1 MYIESVP
8 NRHSPPA
15 ILLRESYRE
24 GGRVKK
30 RTLLNLSDWPA
41 DRIAGFKMLLK
52 GGTVVPSDQQAITII
67 RSLPHGHVVAALGT
81 ARKIGLDRLLGP
93 DGNRCRDLVLALVVS
108 RLLDP
113 GSKLAA
119 ARALSPD
126 TASSS
131 LGQQLGLGPVDE
143 DELYIALDWLAVR
156 QPAIETTLAKD
167 HLAGGTLVL
176 YDVSS
181 SYMEGRCCPLA
192 QYGYNRDGK
201 RGKLQIVYGLLCAA
215 DGCPV
220 AIEVFDGS
228 TADPVTL
235 TSQVTKLKERFGL
248 DHVVL
253 VGDRGMITQ
262 ARIAEDLS
270 TAGLD
275 WITALRAPAIK
286 ILRDAG
292 ALQMSLFDE
301 RDMAAITSP
310 DFPGERLIVCRNQAL
325 AAERARRREDLLAA
339 TGARTGAHRRGSG
352 PPAPAAARRGRH
364 RSQSRGGARPA
375 QNGQALHSRHCR
387 QPLWLFPQDRGHR
400 RRGGPR
406 RHLCRAHQPARHGT
420 RRPHHGAQLQ
430 VPEPGRA
437 RLPLPQERRSA
448 DPAGLP
454 LAGRPGARPRV
465 FVHAGLLSGMAH
477 ASASSADALP
487 RHRQGRRRS
496 TARQRRCQG
505 RALAR
510 RHHQTDHRADR
521 GWATGSQLPHATGRP
536 CHADPQHPGD
546 CYRSRAL
553 VHPVGSAYRSP
564 TEGARSPRPPP
575 YPVMP
580 VARHYLFSEISG
592 LHDHKSSKLR
602 LTRGPRFCTSPGANA
617 TKPLLKRRVQ

>member
-24 GGRVKK
+24 GGKVKK
-30 RTLLNLSDWPA
+30 RTLLNFSDWPA

-52 GGTVVPSDQQAITII
+52 GGTVIPSDQQAITII
-67 RSLPHGHVVAALGT
+67 RSLPHGHVAAALGT
-81 ARKIGLDRLLGP
+81 ARKIGLDQLLGP
-93 DGNRCRDLVLALVVS
+93 NGNRCRDLVLALVVS
-108 RLLDP
+108 RLLEP

-131 LGQQLGLGPVDE
+131 LGQQLGLGAVDE
-143 DELYIALDWLAVR
+143 DELYTALDWLAVR
-156 QPAIETTLAKD
+156 QPAIETALAKD
-167 HLAGGTLVL
+167 HLADGTLVL

-220 AIEVFDGS
+220 AIEVFEGR
-228 TADPVTL
+228 TADPMTL
-235 TSQVTKLKERFGL
+235 TSQVSKLKERFGL

-310 DFPGERLIVCRNQAL
+310 DFPGERLIVCRNRAL

-339 TGARTGAHRRGSG
+339 TERELARI
-352 PPAPAAARRGRH
+352 AAAV
-364 RSQSRGGARPA
+364 AR
-375 QNGQALHSRHCR
+375 QR
-387 QPLWLFPQDRGHR
+387 QPLRGAAAIGLKVGAVLDQHKMAKHFTLDIADSRFGFARKREEIAAEAALDGIYVVRTSLPATVLDDDATVRNYKSLSLVERAFRCLKSVDLQIRPVYHWLADRV
-400 RRGGPR
+400 
-406 RHLCRAHQPARHGT
+406 RAHVLLCMLAYYLEWHMRQRLAPMLYDDTDKDAAQAQRTSVVAKAERSPAAVTKQTTGQT
-420 RRPHHGAQLQ
+420 
-430 VPEPGRA
+430 E
-437 RLPLPQERRSA
+437 
-448 DPAGLP
+448 DGLP
-454 LAGRPGARPRV
+454 VHSFRTLLADLATLTRNTLVTAIDPERSFILSARPTALQ
-465 FVHAGLLSGMAH
+465 HKALDLLG
-477 ASASSADALP
+477 
-487 RHRQGRRRS
+487 
-496 TARQRRCQG
+496 
-505 RALAR
+505 LAR
-510 RHHQTDHRADR
+510 TQ
-521 GWATGSQLPHATGRP
+521 
-536 CHADPQHPGD
+536 
-546 CYRSRAL
+546 
-553 VHPVGSAYRSP
+553 
-564 TEGARSPRPPP
+564 
-575 YPVMP
+575 
-580 VARHYLFSEISG
+580 
-592 LHDHKSSKLR
+592 
-602 LTRGPRFCTSPGANA
+602 
-617 TKPLLKRRVQ
+617 